1 MNSPRLDQLRIR
13 QMRFLC
19 RLASTGTLAATAEQL
34 SLTPPAASMLLKEIE
49 GLVGCKLFR
58 RQGRGMAPTDEGQA
72 LLPRCRAVLG
82 EVDAM
87 GTMLRG
93 PRMPLLRVGAFPHT
107 TTTVLPAH
115 GGCPGRRPPA
125 WRLQIVD
132 ASADAAVAACCCA
145 VRSTCCWADCQRRPL
160 VRPPSRA
167 WRSARCTTA
176 GCRWWRHAST
186 RWSGRRSVAL
196 AELLQWPWILPGL
209 ESTTRVALV
218 EAFMGQGL
226 EPPVPVAESPSFF
239 YSLSVVAQTDLLTC
253 LRHSAALQNSHSTAI
268 LPAPLV
274 TGTTPVSMVWR
285 KTSGAAQRAVDQL
298 AAAGVVP
305 PAVQGKR

>member
-93 PRMPLLRVGAFPHT
+93 PRTPLLRVGAFPHT
-107 TTTVLPAH
+107 TTTVLPALV
-115 GGCPGRRPPA
+115 GALVAGSPA

-132 ASADAAVAACCCA
+132 ASAAQLLQRLLQGEIDLLLGRLPAQAAGAAAVEGLAQRALYDSRLSVVAA
-145 VRSTCCWADCQRRPL
+145 RKHPL
-160 VRPPSRA
+160 
-167 WRSARCTTA
+167 
-176 GCRWWRHAST
+176 
-186 RWSGRRSVAL
+186 SGRRSVAL

-209 ESTTRVALV
+209 ESTTRVALM

-253 LRHSAALQNSHSTAI
+253 CASSAALQNSHSTAI
-268 LPAPLV
+268 LPAPLG